1 MTAMTPAQLNKARQI
16 FGLSRKEFGRRIGLQ
31 GKSNNIWNEVKRME
45 TGEREIPESIALTV
59 NMMLESDDA

>member
-1 MTAMTPAQLNKARQI
+1 MTPQQLTKARQI

-45 TGEREIPESIALTV
+45 TGERAIPDSIAATV
-59 NMMLESDDA
+59 NQMLEVDDD